1 MAKHIRTFFYANLI
15 QNSLISNFREITCI
29 LETPIYKDVHLFPTV
44 KFHLLQASTSWNIC
58 PL

>member
-29 LETPIYKDVHLFPTV
+29 LETPIYKDVHLPTLNYNGILMSFLNV
-44 KFHLLQASTSWNIC
+44 SL
-58 PL
+58 